1 MVDDGQP
8 QLILKPVVHF
18 SVYEFALPISLLLLG
33 LLHQLREIMLQI
45 VHQLPLIQLLR
56 AQLPHVLHLN
66 VDEPA
71 VGIQFLVL

>member
-8 QLILKPVVHF
+8 QLILKPVVHLF
-18 SVYEFALPISLLLLG
+18 VYEFALPISLLLLG
-33 LLHQLREIMLQI
+33 LLHQLREIMLQV
-45 VHQLPLIQLLR
+45 VHQLPLIQLLG